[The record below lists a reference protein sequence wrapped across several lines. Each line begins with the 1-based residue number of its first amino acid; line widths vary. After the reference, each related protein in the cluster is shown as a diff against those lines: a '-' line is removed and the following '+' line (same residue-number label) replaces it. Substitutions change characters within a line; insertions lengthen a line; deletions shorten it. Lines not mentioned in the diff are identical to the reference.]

1 MLSGKLIG
9 GEMKSEGIVGLIL
22 GIGLLAF
29 GIYHLVIGLYLWA
42 IIKILIGAGLVMLKF
57 VRNRYG
63 NIIFGHMVIVVG
75 CILVTTG
82 IYYVPMIAEQIK
94 ANNGQISLFY
104 IFAMPLFWGFF
115 AIFGGICAIYHGFCK
130 CVRKDWKV

>member
-1 MLSGKLIG
+1 
-9 GEMKSEGIVGLIL
+9 MKSGGIAGLVL

-29 GIYHLVIGLYLWA
+29 GIYHLVIGVYLWA
-42 IIKILIGAGLVMLKF
+42 IIKIIIGAGLIMLKF
-57 VRNRYG
+57 IKSRYG

-75 CILVTTG
+75 CMLVTSG

-115 AIFGGICAIYHGFCK
+115 AILGGICAIYHGFCK
-130 CVRKDWKV
+130 CVRKDWKVTK